1 MNKLIKLNQWF
12 VSGSKKLT
20 PVIATLLALVCT
32 APASAHSPGMD
43 EIIQIT
49 TQLAETGEQAAL
61 YAKRARI
68 FQNHNMWQEA
78 MADFDKAARLDSQDP
93 TYDLDRAGLSCV
105 AGEYLRSL
113 DFINLYLLRHDKSTE
128 AALIQAR
135 SFRALGNIN
144 HRSIPMRR
152 PSRIY
157 RVSMATPCRNSTSNL
172 PKPICWLTINKT
184 P

>member
-1 MNKLIKLNQWF
+1 MNKLIKLYQWF
-12 VSGSKKLT
+12 VSGSKKLN

-68 FQNHNMWQEA
+68 FQNLNMWQEA

-105 AGEYLRSL
+105 AGEYLRAL
-113 DFINLYLLRHDKSTE
+113 DFINLYLLRHDNSTE

-135 SFRALGNIN
+135 SFRALGQYQP
-144 HRSIPMRR
+144 SID
-152 PSRIY
+152 SY
-157 RVSMATPCRNSTSNL
+157 EAALANL
-172 PKPICWLTINKT
+172 PGFDGNPM
-184 P
+184 PE